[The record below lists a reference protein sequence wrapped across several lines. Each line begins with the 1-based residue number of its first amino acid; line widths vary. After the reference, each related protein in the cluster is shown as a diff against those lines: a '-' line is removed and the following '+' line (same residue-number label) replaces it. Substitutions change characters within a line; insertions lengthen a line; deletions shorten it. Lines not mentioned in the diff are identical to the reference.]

1 MPRATDRRIE
11 RICVFCGSRPGARPE
26 YLDAARRLGS
36 LLAERGIGL
45 VYGGASVGIMGAV
58 ANAVLKGGGEVVGV
72 IPRAMVDRELAH
84 DHLTELRIVNSM
96 HERKALMA
104 ELSDAVI
111 ALPGGFGTF
120 EELFETI
127 TWSQLGIHRKG
138 IGVLNVHG
146 FYDGMISLI
155 EHAIEEQFALTE
167 HRALVLDAPEPEAL
181 LDLILSHEPPP
192 PVNRWLS
199 PDQT

>member
-1 MPRATDRRIE
+1 MTQSTGR
-11 RICVFCGSRPGARPE
+11 RICVFCGSRPGNRPE
-26 YLDAARRLGS
+26 YLEAARRLGS

-58 ANAVLKGGGEVVGV
+58 ANAVLKHGGEVIGV
-72 IPRAMVDRELAH
+72 IPESLIGWEVAH
-84 DHLTELRIVNSM
+84 EHLSDLRIVGSM

-127 TWSQLGIHRKG
+127 TWSQLGIDRKP
-138 IGVLNVHG
+138 IGVLNVGG
-146 FYDGMISLI
+146 FYDGLLALV
-155 EHAIEEQFALTE
+155 EYAIQEGFVPDGD
-167 HRALVLDAPEPEAL
+167 RALILQAAEPDAL
-181 LDLILSHEPPP
+181 LNLIAGYVVPPAP
-192 PVNRWLS
+192 SPRKWLQRN
-199 PDQT
+199 QT